1 METHSDPDRAL
12 SDGPNAWPLHR
23 MHELLAVLVD
33 LDKLVKKAGFIE
45 STL

>member
-1 METHSDPDRAL
+1 LNKMQDLL
-12 SDGPNAWPLHR
+12 S
-23 MHELLAVLVD
+23 VLVD

>member
-1 METHSDPDRAL
+1 
-12 SDGPNAWPLHR
+12 LHR
-23 MHELLAVLVD
+23 MQELLALLVD

>member
-1 METHSDPDRAL
+1 
-12 SDGPNAWPLHR
+12 WPLHK
-23 MHELLAVLVD
+23 MEDLLHLLVD